1 MEGMTVTA
9 LPPARPKHGGA
20 WTLEDLYDLPEDGNR
35 YEILDGRLLVTPA
48 PRSSHVYANQELT
61 DVLRRQAP
69 HHLYVASTGM
79 GVTIRA
85 GRSYL
90 IPDLIVVPR
99 SVFATERATADRTDL
114 LLAVEVLS
122 PGNPRRDLITKRRAY
137 AAAGIPQ
144 YWIVDPRKRTM
155 TVFTLDGSDEHY
167 AESAVLRPGEPWK
180 TDEPFPLTLDLAEIF

>member
-9 LPPARPKHGGA
+9 VPPARPKHGGA

-48 PRSSHVYANQELT
+48 PYSSHVYANQELT
-61 DVLRRQAP
+61 NLLTRQVP
-69 HHLYVASTGM
+69 PHLYVASTGM

-90 IPDLIVVPR
+90 IPDLVVVPR
-99 SVFATERATADRTDL
+99 AMFATDRATADRTDV

-137 AAAGIPQ
+137 AGAGIPQ
-144 YWIVDPRKRTM
+144 YWIVDHRKRTM
-155 TVFTLDGSDEHY
+155 SVLTLDGSGEHY
-167 AESAVLRPGEPWK
+167 VEAAVLRPGEPWK
-180 TDEPFPLTLDLAEIF
+180 TDDPFPLTLDVAEIF